1 MNDSEKTHVV
11 NTTNSDSS
19 NENSKNPKS
28 NNPDTKKGGIDA
40 KSAAIGG
47 AVGAAAGIAAGT
59 VFSEEIKDGAASIKD
74 FITPDGNADNNSPA
88 PVVDGADGQS
98 QTTASVVTEPVPE
111 PIPEPVAQ
119 TPEIPEDSHHE
130 PEVVVNITNVI
141 TGEPQHQNHEVVEQM
156 IFETPEGTVEVMEFV
171 DVEGDGL
178 VDNVN
183 TYEYTSEGELLV
195 EEHATTQE
203 IAESMGANDIGHD
216 IAPEMMMDENLAG
229 MDSED
234 IQSNEFVDGM
244 DSVDSEVISDVDLSS
259 EMESTTETENID
271 WESADNMGS
280 SEISTEAINEVDDSS
295 SPDEAYQDLLNESD
309 FSSDDYYSNNEDYS
323 GSDFV

>member
-19 NENSKNPKS
+19 SENSKNPKQ
-28 NNPDTKKGGIDA
+28 NIQNTKEGGIDA

-74 FITPDGNADNNSPA
+74 FITPDGNAENNSSA
-88 PVVDGADGQS
+88 PVDESAVGQS
-98 QTTASVVTEPVPE
+98 QTTAGGDTEPVQE
-111 PIPEPVAQ
+111 PIAEPVAQ
-119 TPEIPEDSHHE
+119 TTDIPETPHHE

-141 TGEPQHQNHEVVEQM
+141 ESEPQNQNHEVVEQM

-203 IAESMGANDIGHD
+203 IAESMGANDIGHEL
-216 IAPEMMMDENLAG
+216 APEMMMDENLAG

-234 IQSNEFVDGM
+234 IQSNEFVEGTDY
-244 DSVDSEVISDVDLSS
+244 VDSEVDLSS
-259 EMESTTETENID
+259 EIETTTETEDID
-271 WESADNMGS
+271 WESAENMGS
-280 SEISTEAINEVDDSS
+280 SELSTEAINEVDDSS